1 MLATGAFVYSRK
13 QSWIDYSKIKNE
25 ENYLKRVKQC
35 GNLRIKK
42 KNHLKQEDV
51 FSEEIE
57 FENICMYIQN
67 FVRIL
72 ASEIKS

>member
-25 ENYLKRVKQC
+25 GNYLKRVKKRD
-35 GNLRIKK
+35 NLRIKK

-57 FENICMYIQN
+57 FENIYMYI
-67 FVRIL
+67 
-72 ASEIKS
+72 

>member
-25 ENYLKRVKQC
+25 GNYLKRVKKRD
-35 GNLRIKK
+35 NLRIKK

-57 FENICMYIQN
+57 FEKIYMYI
-67 FVRIL
+67 
-72 ASEIKS
+72 